1 MVIKRGQKP
10 LNVGQLIY
18 GNHMSTTRDIAL
30 HGAVSLKNQTQRV
43 DGESGNKP
51 YYEAAEEIFVKNDNL
66 EGRVVGNE
74 GRGNLRIG
82 CRVIRSRIERIEYHC
97 GFELVKVKE
106 SHRTYQCDIGCQRTL
121 NRAGKG
127 ASIIKYAPNS

>member
-1 MVIKRGQKP
+1 
-10 LNVGQLIY
+10 
-18 GNHMSTTRDIAL
+18 MSTTRDIAL

-74 GRGNLRIG
+74 GR
-82 CRVIRSRIERIEYHC
+82 RSW
-97 GFELVKVKE
+97 
-106 SHRTYQCDIGCQRTL
+106 
-121 NRAGKG
+121 
-127 ASIIKYAPNS
+127 